1 VTERSFLRDF
11 LVFFVTEDTL
21 PFAPLPY
28 WEMSTEAFELFLPE
42 GVDFSGFCGI
52 LLFCQYFG

>member
-1 VTERSFLRDF
+1 LRDF

-28 WEMSTEAFELFLPE
+28 LEMSTDAFELFLPE
-42 GVDFSGFCGI
+42 GVDFSDFVV
-52 LLFCQYFG
+52 YFSQKVFHHGA